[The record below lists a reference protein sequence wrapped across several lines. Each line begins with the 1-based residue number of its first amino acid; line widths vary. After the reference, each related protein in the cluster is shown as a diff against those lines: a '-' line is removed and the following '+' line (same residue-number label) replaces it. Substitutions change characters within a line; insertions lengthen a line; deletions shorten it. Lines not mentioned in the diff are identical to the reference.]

1 MRHLSIKALKKLVVI
16 DKMDVR
22 VFLRMHSLGH
32 VPSMEAP
39 MGVKTSFNAD
49 EKNLSLIK
57 YKSQKHTQHI
67 SRCIAYLRN

>member
-1 MRHLSIKALKKLVVI
+1 MVI

-32 VPSMEAP
+32 VLSMEAP
-39 MGVKTSFNAD
+39 MGVKTSSNAD

-67 SRCIAYLRN
+67 TRCIVYLRY